1 MEKKINVFIENGS
14 RSEYAELE
22 RILQS
27 SSFRTQRNNILNSD
41 AMGFDFSTLVIL
53 LPAIYPFVVELRK
66 TLSSYLSYK
75 KTQMPEFK
83 LTLENNG
90 KKLHMEAKNMIVPD
104 ITEFKSF
111 FEIEEQE

>member
-14 RSEYAELE
+14 RADYAELE

-27 SSFRTQRNNILNSD
+27 GSFKTERNNSLNPDS
-41 AMGFDFSTLVIL
+41 MGFDFTDLVVL
-53 LPAIYPFVVELRK
+53 LPAIYPYVVELRK

-75 KTQMPEFK
+75 KTQIPEFK

-90 KKLHMEAKNMIVPD
+90 KKLHMEAKNMVVPD

>member
-14 RSEYAELE
+14 MAEYAELE
-22 RILQS
+22 IILRRR
-27 SSFRTQRNNILNSD
+27 SFKTERNNILNSD
-41 AMGFDFSTLVIL
+41 AMGFDFATLVVL

-75 KTQMPEFK
+75 KTQIPEFK

-90 KKLHMEAKNMIVPD
+90 KKLHMDAKNMVVPD

-111 FEIEEQE
+111 FEIDEQE

>member
-1 MEKKINVFIENGS
+1 MKKKINVFIENGS

-27 SSFRTQRNNILNSD
+27 SSFETERNDILNPD
-41 AMGFDFSTLVIL
+41 AMGFDFATLAVL
-53 LPAIYPFVVELRK
+53 LPAIYPYVVELRK

-75 KTQMPEFK
+75 KTQIPEYK

-90 KKLHMEAKNMIVPD
+90 KKLHMEAKNMAVPD